1 METKEF
7 ENVKV
12 VHIPALDIL
21 GVIEYES
28 DDQRTMAIY
37 STEFN
42 CFGDKELIVTQIVDN
57 ENLVYGVDEDRKS
70 KIINELLERDFSF
83 CVIREAVGRKI
94 LSEENDYR
102 KDYLFG
108 MHLRKIRD
116 FINKNK
122 NNNKSMETK
131 KIFIPFYLEYVGVYS
146 FKHHLERFEGL
157 LFKKVDGTYAFVYKK
172 EGSRSIHCREFA
184 HNILFKECGRDDEL
198 VREIGKV
205 IMSGDFSELE
215 FKFFDVSSEGEME
228 HVLKPHYKNQYLLA
242 ILNCLDIN
250 FSHKNMITDKVSK
263 LWDRVKSV
271 DTIRF
276 QDLYKNI
283 VGIVSDRD
291 LSISDTILEE
301 QGRDLSEKI
310 HIHFTNYSMK
320 DKINIDNI
328 GCVLDIETGICF
340 AKLIVKERNY
350 GGDFDLV
357 GLKKKG
363 DEEYSL
369 VIREVP
375 KIDFGTFKYRNL
387 TDTEKTDF
395 LIQLIDQDTNI
406 TSVLIQGNNGKIWE
420 RTETNDVDSYRNY
433 IEAVVDKVLG
443 CSNEE
448 AEEERINREFND
460 DLVKIAEL
468 ISKKIDE
475 DYRKYITPKDN
486 SLILYYLKTII
497 DHLKSLEPKD

>member
-7 ENVKV
+7 ENVRV
-12 VHIPALDIL
+12 VYIPSIDTL
-21 GVIEYES
+21 GIVESEDEKEIVLYSNNLSFTNGLVLVI
-28 DDQRTMAIY
+28 D
-37 STEFN
+37 
-42 CFGDKELIVTQIVDN
+42 
-57 ENLVYGVDEDRKS
+57 
-70 KIINELLERDFSF
+70 KIIKDETFSCEEISGCGKLSLINEILRWEFSSCIVRHF
-83 CVIREAVGRKI
+83 KEDLKV
-94 LSEENDYR
+94 SEEKQDGLVIHWYVS
-102 KDYLFG
+102 
-108 MHLRKIRD
+108 KIRD
-116 FINKNK
+116 IINNNK

-172 EGSRSIHCREFA
+172 EGSRSIHCREFS

-215 FKFFDVSSEGEME
+215 FKFFYVSSEGEME

-250 FSHKNMITDKVSK
+250 FSHENMITVEVSR
-263 LWDRVKSV
+263 LWDRTRNV
-271 DTIRF
+271 DRVRF
-276 QDLYKNI
+276 QNLYRN
-283 VGIVSDRD
+283 VMGIISDRD
-291 LSISDTILEE
+291 YSMSDTIQDV
-301 QGRDLSEKI
+301 QGKDLSEKI

-375 KIDFGTFKYRNL
+375 KIDLGTFKYRNL

-443 CSNEE
+443 CNNEE
-448 AEEERINREFND
+448 DEEERINREFND
-460 DLVKIAEL
+460 DLVKISEL
-468 ISKKIDE
+468 ISKKIDG
-475 DYRKYITPKDN
+475 DYRKYLTPKDN
-486 SLILYYLKTII
+486 SLILYYLETII
-497 DHLKSLEPKD
+497 RHLNSLETKD

>member
-1 METKEF
+1 
-7 ENVKV
+7 
-12 VHIPALDIL
+12 
-21 GVIEYES
+21 
-28 DDQRTMAIY
+28 
-37 STEFN
+37 
-42 CFGDKELIVTQIVDN
+42 
-57 ENLVYGVDEDRKS
+57 
-70 KIINELLERDFSF
+70 
-83 CVIREAVGRKI
+83 
-94 LSEENDYR
+94 
-102 KDYLFG
+102 
-108 MHLRKIRD
+108 
-116 FINKNK
+116 
-122 NNNKSMETK
+122 METK

-146 FKHHLERFEGL
+146 FKHHLEGFEGL
-157 LFKKVDGTYAFVYKK
+157 LFKKVDGIYAFVYKK

-198 VREIGKV
+198 VREIGKA

-215 FKFFDVSSEGEME
+215 FKFFDGSVEGAME
-228 HVLKPHYKNQYLLA
+228 HVLKPYDKNQYLLA

-375 KIDFGTFKYRNL
+375 KIDLGTFKYRNL

-443 CSNEE
+443 CNNEE